1 MKSKS
6 RSPRPFP
13 SGSERYPRS
22 HSSTPVDMGEA
33 GSHETS
39 MLLSATASRSDKVRS
54 HHRRAYDELPSMSWT
69 LPNHHSHHKHHGF
82 DNVSDE
88 DVNHVVRVR
97 DLYSDHW
104 SGDRRSRK
112 RYASEDDEDDH
123 ESSEGWRKA
132 KRVKHKHHRKSKHHH
147 WRDGETR
154 EYSRNTSSF
163 SHDEK
168 HRHGHK
174 SQNFP

>member
-6 RSPRPFP
+6 KSPRPFP
-13 SGSERYPRS
+13 PGSERYPRS
-22 HSSTPVDMGEA
+22 HSSTPVDMGEP
-33 GSHETS
+33 GSHEAS
-39 MLLSATASRSDKVRS
+39 VLLSAVSRSDKARS
-54 HHRRAYDELPSMSWT
+54 HHRRAYDELPSMNWP
-69 LPNHHSHHKHHGF
+69 LPNHHSHHKHRGF

-88 DVNHVVRVR
+88 DVNLGVRDR
-97 DLYSDHW
+97 DLYIDQW

-112 RYASEDDEDDH
+112 RYASEDDEDH
-123 ESSEGWRKA
+123 ESSEERHKA

-147 WRDGETR
+147 WRDGEPR

-174 SQNFP
+174 SQIFP